1 MSASLRF
8 LALAVVGWAGVR
20 AATLGM
26 VPGAEAFTLNRPA
39 VGRDVGSGSSLPAI
53 PVTDFAPLEPP
64 EGLAAASADIPYGA
78 MPPPAGY
85 GMPALPVYYYP
96 AAAPVGYPPQPVP
109 PRQQALTPLMAD
121 PGPVFYSPLPQL
133 DEWPLSQFASA
144 ALPARRS
151 ATTVAQQSVAP
162 AAVKPRLDR
171 LQLTAWALLRGAPA
185 PGALASGGTLGG
197 SQAGARLTYYVT
209 PQLAA
214 SLRTTSPV
222 GGGARGGE
230 VAAGVRLVPFRSIPV
245 ALTAERRQAI
255 GRYGGG
261 RNAFALFL
269 EGGVYQQSMPWGF
282 DLDAYAQAG
291 VVGAR
296 SRDLFADGALT
307 LTRPVYG
314 RFSAGIG
321 VWGGMQPGVYRVD
334 AGPRVS
340 MRVRNNMRVHFDW
353 RQRVAGNALPA
364 SGPAVTL
371 AGDF

>member
-1 MSASLRF
+1 MTCQLR
-8 LALAVVGWAGVR
+8 A
-20 AATLGM
+20 
-26 VPGAEAFTLNRPA
+26 
-39 VGRDVGSGSSLPAI
+39 RDG
-53 PVTDFAPLEPP
+53 
-64 EGLAAASADIPYGA
+64 
-78 MPPPAGY
+78 
-85 GMPALPVYYYP
+85 
-96 AAAPVGYPPQPVP
+96 
-109 PRQQALTPLMAD
+109 
-121 PGPVFYSPLPQL
+121 
-133 DEWPLSQFASA
+133 
-144 ALPARRS
+144 RS

-197 SQAGARLTYYVT
+197 SQAGARLTYYVM

-314 RFSAGIG
+314 RFSAGVG

>member
-64 EGLAAASADIPYGA
+64 EGLAAASADMPYGA
-78 MPPPAGY
+78 MPPPAAY

-96 AAAPVGYPPQPVP
+96 TAAAVGYPPQPVP

-197 SQAGARLTYYVT
+197 SQAGARLTYYVM

-314 RFSAGIG
+314 RFSAGVG